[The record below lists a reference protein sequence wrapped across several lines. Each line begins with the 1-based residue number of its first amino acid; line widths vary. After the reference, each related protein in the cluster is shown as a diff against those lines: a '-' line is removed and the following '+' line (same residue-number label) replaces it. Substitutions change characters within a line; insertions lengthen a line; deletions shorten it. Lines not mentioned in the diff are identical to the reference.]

1 MSAAGFARLS
11 IIILAVGLLELLCRL
26 GVIPNFTMIAPSAM
40 AQSLWTILAS
50 GKFGPDIA
58 ATLTN
63 VAIAIVAAMLAG
75 VVFGTLLQSWPA
87 LRRVF
92 DPLFATY
99 YAVPMYAFYP
109 LLIVVFGL
117 GDFPQIAI
125 GFLLAVMAVII
136 NTMNGLDRVP
146 AVLLK
151 TARVH
156 RLGPLATALRVRLPC
171 AAPYVF
177 TGFKLAVAYSFI
189 GVVGAEF
196 ITSSRGIGY
205 EISFAYNNFDNP
217 VMYAMI
223 LFILL
228 LVITVNMSLHA
239 WEQRLLARRRRAS

>member
-1 MSAAGFARLS
+1 MKVLLARTLL
-11 IIILAVGLLELLCRL
+11 IVGAVALLEILCRL
-26 GVIPNFTMIAPSAM
+26 GVIPNFTVIPPSAM
-40 AQSLWTILAS
+40 AQSLWNILAS
-50 GKFGPDIA
+50 GKFSDDIA

-63 VAIAIVAAMLAG
+63 VGIAIAAAMVVGVAA
-75 VVFGTLLQSWPA
+75 GTLLQSWPA
-87 LRRVF
+87 ARRTF

-109 LLIVVFGL
+109 LLLVIFGL

-136 NTMNGLDRVP
+136 NTLNGLDRVP
-146 AVLLK
+146 PVLLK

-156 RLGPLATALRVRLPC
+156 RLGLVSAALRVRLPY

-205 EISFAYNNFDNP
+205 EISFAYNNFDNA

-228 LVITVNMSLHA
+228 LVISVNMSLHA
-239 WEQRLLARRRRAS
+239 WEKRLLARRRRA

>member
-1 MSAAGFARLS
+1 MKVLLARIVLIAG
-11 IIILAVGLLELLCRL
+11 AVALLELLCRV
-26 GVIPNFTMIAPSAM
+26 GVIPNFTVIPPSAM
-40 AQSLWTILAS
+40 AQSLWNILAS
-50 GKFGPDIA
+50 GKFSEDIA

-63 VAIAIVAAMLAG
+63 VGIAIAAAMAAGVAA
-75 VVFGTLLQSWPA
+75 GTLLQSWPA
-87 LRRVF
+87 ARRTF

-109 LLIVVFGL
+109 LLLVIFGL

-136 NTMNGLDRVP
+136 NTLNGLDRVP
-146 AVLLK
+146 PVLLK

-156 RLGPLATALRVRLPC
+156 RLGLVAAALRVRLPY

-205 EISFAYNNFDNP
+205 EISFAYNNFDNA

-228 LVITVNMSLHA
+228 LVIGVNMSLHA
-239 WEQRLLARRRRAS
+239 WEKRLLSRRRRA

>member
-1 MSAAGFARLS
+1 VTRVGWYRTLVIGG
-11 IIILAVGLLELLCRL
+11 IIALLEVLCLQGVIDKITMPAPHIIVRDLWRMLVSGRMNAAIAKTLSNTLLALVLSL
-26 GVIPNFTMIAPSAM
+26 GV
-40 AQSLWTILAS
+40 
-50 GKFGPDIA
+50 G
-58 ATLTN
+58 
-63 VAIAIVAAMLAG
+63 IVAAA
-75 VVFGTLLQSWPA
+75 LLHRARA
-87 LRRVF
+87 LRDTL

-109 LLIVVFGL
+109 LLLVIFGL

-136 NTMNGLDRVP
+136 NTLNGLDRVP
-146 AVLLK
+146 PVLLK

-156 RLGPLATALRVRLPC
+156 RLGLVSAALRVRLPY

-205 EISFAYNNFDNP
+205 EISFAYNNFDNA

-228 LVITVNMSLHA
+228 LVISVNMSLHA
-239 WEQRLLARRRRAS
+239 WEKRLLARRRRA

>member
-1 MSAAGFARLS
+1 MKVSLVRWMVIVG
-11 IIILAVGLLELLCRL
+11 AVGLLEILCRL
-26 GVIPNFTMIAPSAM
+26 GVIPNFTVIPPSAM
-40 AQSLWTILAS
+40 AQSLWKILAS
-50 GKFGPDIA
+50 GKFSHDIA
-58 ATLTN
+58 ATLVN
-63 VAIAIVAAMLAG
+63 VGIAIVSAMIAG
-75 VVFGTLLQSWPA
+75 VALGTALHGWPA
-87 LRRVF
+87 ARRTL

-109 LLIVVFGL
+109 LLIVIFGL
-117 GDFPQIAI
+117 GDFPQVAI

-136 NTMNGLDRVP
+136 NTLNGLDRVP

-156 RLGPLATALRVRLPC
+156 GLGFIQEAFHIRLPY

-189 GVVGAEF
+189 GVIGAEF

-239 WEQRLLARRRRAS
+239 WEKRLLSRRRRA

>member
-1 MSAAGFARLS
+1 MSRVGLARLAL
-11 IIILAVGLLELLCRL
+11 IVAAVALLEVLCRL
-26 GVIPNFTMIAPSAM
+26 SVIPNFTVIPPSAM

-50 GKFGPDIA
+50 GKFAHDITATLVNVGIAIA
-58 ATLTN
+58 A
-63 VAIAIVAAMLAG
+63 AMTAG
-75 VVFGTLLQSWPA
+75 VALGTLLQSWPA
-87 LRRVF
+87 ARRVC

-109 LLIVVFGL
+109 LLIVIFGL
-117 GDFPQIAI
+117 GEFPQIAI

-136 NTMNGLDRVP
+136 NTLNGLDRVP

-156 RLGPLATALRVRLPC
+156 GLGFMKTAFQVRLPY

-189 GVVGAEF
+189 GVIGAEF

-205 EISFAYNNFDNP
+205 EISFAYNNFDNA

-239 WEQRLLARRRRAS
+239 WEKRLLARRRRA

>member
-1 MSAAGFARLS
+1 MNASSVRIVF
-11 IIILAVGLLELLCRL
+11 ILGAVGLLELLCRL
-26 GVIPNFTMIAPSAM
+26 GVIPNFTVIPPSAM
-40 AQSLWTILAS
+40 AQSLWQILAS

-63 VAIAIVAAMLAG
+63 VGVAIVAAMLFG
-75 VVFGTLLQSWPA
+75 VAFGTLLQSWPA

-109 LLIVVFGL
+109 LLIVIFGL
-117 GDFPQIAI
+117 GEFPQIAI

-136 NTMNGLDRVP
+136 NTLNGLDRVP

-156 RLGPLATALRVRLPC
+156 RLGALATALRVRLPY
-171 AAPYVF
+171 AAPHVF

-189 GVVGAEF
+189 GVIGAEF

-205 EISFAYNNFDNP
+205 EISYAYNNFENK
-217 VMYAMI
+217 VMYPLI
-223 LFILL
+223 FFILL
-228 LVITVNMSLHA
+228 VVTVINMSLYA
-239 WEQRLLARRRRAS
+239 WERKLLARRNPS

>member
-1 MSAAGFARLS
+1 VSKAFVVRLPL
-11 IIILAVGLLELLCRL
+11 IFLAVGLLEVLCRL
-26 GVIPNFTMIAPSAM
+26 GVIPNFTVIPPSAM
-40 AQSLWTILAS
+40 AQSLWNILGS
-50 GKFGPDIA
+50 GKFTPDII

-63 VAIAIVAAMLAG
+63 VGIAIAAAMIAG
-75 VVFGTLLQSWPA
+75 IALGTLLQSWPA
-87 LRRVF
+87 ARRVL

-109 LLIVVFGL
+109 LLIVIFGL
-117 GDFPQIAI
+117 GDLPQVAI
-125 GFLLAVMAVII
+125 GFLLAVMAVIL
-136 NTMNGLDRVP
+136 NTLNGLDRVP
-146 AVLLK
+146 PVLLK

-156 RLGPLATALRVRLPC
+156 RLGFIKEAIQIRLPY

-189 GVVGAEF
+189 GVIGAEF

-205 EISFAYNNFDNP
+205 EISFAYNNFDNG

-228 LVITVNMSLHA
+228 VVITVNMSLHA
-239 WEQRLLARRRRAS
+239 WEKRLLARRRRA

>member
-1 MSAAGFARLS
+1 MSKASVVRILVVA
-11 IIILAVGLLELLCRL
+11 LAVGLLELLCRL
-26 GVIPNFTMIAPSAM
+26 GVIPNFTVIPPSAM
-40 AQSLWTILAS
+40 AQSLWQILAS
-50 GKFGPDIA
+50 GKFSPDIA

-63 VAIAIVAAMLAG
+63 VGVAIVAAMLFG
-75 VVFGTLLQSWPA
+75 VAFGTLLQSWPA

-109 LLIVVFGL
+109 LLIVIFGL

-136 NTMNGLDRVP
+136 NTLNGLDRVP
-146 AVLLK
+146 TVLLK

-156 RLGPLATALRVRLPC
+156 RLGALATALRVRLPY

-189 GVVGAEF
+189 GVIGAEF
-196 ITSSRGIGY
+196 ITSSRGVGY

-228 LVITVNMSLHA
+228 LVITVNMSLHV
-239 WEQRLLARRRRAS
+239 WEQRLLARRRRA

>member
-1 MSAAGFARLS
+1 MSR
-11 IIILAVGLLELLCRL
+11 VGLARTAVIVGAVLLLEALCRL
-26 GVIPNFTMIAPSAM
+26 GIIPNFTVIPPSAM
-40 AQSLWTILAS
+40 AQSLWKILAS
-50 GKFGPDIA
+50 GKFAHDIA
-58 ATLTN
+58 ATLVN
-63 VAIAIVAAMLAG
+63 VGIAIAAAMVAG
-75 VVFGTLLQSWPA
+75 VALGTLLQSWPA
-87 LRRVF
+87 ARRVS

-109 LLIVVFGL
+109 LLIVIFGL

-136 NTMNGLDRVP
+136 NTLNGLDRVP
-146 AVLLK
+146 MVLLK

-156 RLGPLATALRVRLPC
+156 GLGFMKTAFQVRLPY

-189 GVVGAEF
+189 GVIGAEF

-239 WEQRLLARRRRAS
+239 WEKRLLARRRRA

>member
-1 MSAAGFARLS
+1 
-11 IIILAVGLLELLCRL
+11 
-26 GVIPNFTMIAPSAM
+26 
-40 AQSLWTILAS
+40 
-50 GKFGPDIA
+50 
-58 ATLTN
+58 
-63 VAIAIVAAMLAG
+63 
-75 VVFGTLLQSWPA
+75 
-87 LRRVF
+87 
-92 DPLFATY
+92 
-99 YAVPMYAFYP
+99 MYAFYP
-109 LLIVVFGL
+109 LLLVIFGL

-136 NTMNGLDRVP
+136 NTLNGLDRVP
-146 AVLLK
+146 PVLLK

-156 RLGPLATALRVRLPC
+156 RLGLLSAALRVRLPY

-205 EISFAYNNFDNP
+205 EISFAYNNFDNA

-228 LVITVNMSLHA
+228 LVITRQHVAARLGKAAARPPPPRMKWRDSARFGFSVFLGLANSLSG
-239 WEQRLLARRRRAS
+239 RRRCGPAVACCHRPEPENPA

>member
-1 MSAAGFARLS
+1 MSAAGFTRLVL
-11 IIILAVGLLELLCRL
+11 ILLALGLLELLCRL
-26 GVIPNFTMIAPSAM
+26 GVIPNFTVIPPSAM
-40 AQSLWTILAS
+40 AQSLWQILAS
-50 GKFGPDIA
+50 GKFSPDIA

-63 VAIAIVAAMLAG
+63 VGVAIVAAMLFG
-75 VVFGTLLQSWPA
+75 VAFGTLLQSWPA

-109 LLIVVFGL
+109 LLIVIFGL

-136 NTMNGLDRVP
+136 NTLNGLDRVP
-146 AVLLK
+146 TVLLK

-156 RLGPLATALRVRLPC
+156 RLGALATALRVRLPY

-189 GVVGAEF
+189 GVIGAEF
-196 ITSSRGIGY
+196 ITSSRGVGY

-228 LVITVNMSLHA
+228 LVITVNMSLHV
-239 WEQRLLARRRRAS
+239 WEQRLLARRRRA

>member
-1 MSAAGFARLS
+1 MTVSSARIFL
-11 IIILAVGLLELLCRL
+11 ILGAILLLELLCRL
-26 GVIPNFTMIAPSAM
+26 GIIPNFTVIPPSAM
-40 AQSLWTILAS
+40 AQSLWNILAS
-50 GKFGPDIA
+50 GKFTADIA

-63 VAIAIVAAMLAG
+63 VGIAIVAAMIAG
-75 VVFGTLLQSWPA
+75 VALGTLLQSWPA
-87 LRRVF
+87 ACRVL

-109 LLIVVFGL
+109 LLIVIFGL
-117 GDFPQIAI
+117 GDLPQVAI
-125 GFLLAVMAVII
+125 GFLLAVMAVIL
-136 NTMNGLDRVP
+136 NTLNGLDRVP
-146 AVLLK
+146 PVLLK

-156 RLGPLATALRVRLPC
+156 RLGFIKEAIQIRLAY

-189 GVVGAEF
+189 GVIGAEF

-205 EISFAYNNFDNP
+205 EISFAYNNFDNG

-228 LVITVNMSLHA
+228 VVITVNMSLHA
-239 WEQRLLARRRRAS
+239 WEKRLLARRRRA

>member
-1 MSAAGFARLS
+1 MSKASVVRILLLV
-11 IIILAVGLLELLCRL
+11 LAVGLLEALCRA

-40 AQSLWTILAS
+40 AQSLWRILAS
-50 GKFGPDIA
+50 GRFGADIA

-63 VAIAIVAAMLAG
+63 VGIAIAAAMLAG
-75 VVFGTLLQSWPA
+75 VTLGTALQSWPA

-109 LLIVVFGL
+109 LLIVIFGL

-156 RLGPLATALRVRLPC
+156 RLGALATALRVRLPH

-189 GVVGAEF
+189 GVIGAEF

-205 EISFAYNNFDNP
+205 EISFAYNNFDNA

-228 LVITVNMSLHA
+228 LVVTVNMSLHV
-239 WEQRLLARRRRAS
+239 WEKRLLARRQRS

>member
-1 MSAAGFARLS
+1 MHNALIVRIA
-11 IIILAVGLLELLCRL
+11 IVVIAVGLLELLCRL
-26 GVIPNFTMIAPSAM
+26 GVIPSFTMIPPSAM
-40 AQSLWTILAS
+40 AQSLWKILAS
-50 GKFGPDIA
+50 GKFSHDIA
-58 ATLTN
+58 ATLVN
-63 VAIAIVAAMLAG
+63 VGVAIVAAMVAG
-75 VVFGTLLQSWPA
+75 VAAGTALQGWPA
-87 LRRVF
+87 ARRTL

-109 LLIVVFGL
+109 LLIVIFGMS
-117 GDFPQIAI
+117 DFPQIAI

-136 NTMNGLDRVP
+136 NTLNGLDRVP

-156 RLGPLATALRVRLPC
+156 GLGFVQEAFHVRLPY

-189 GVVGAEF
+189 GVIGAEF

-239 WEQRLLARRRRAS
+239 WERRLLSRRRRA

>member
-1 MSAAGFARLS
+1 MNASVVRIIFLVGAVAA
-11 IIILAVGLLELLCRL
+11 LEILCRL
-26 GVIPNFTMIAPSAM
+26 GVIPNFTVIPPSAM
-40 AQSLWTILAS
+40 AQSLWKILAS
-50 GKFGPDIA
+50 GKFGHDITATLANVGIAIA
-58 ATLTN
+58 ASM
-63 VAIAIVAAMLAG
+63 IAG
-75 VVFGTLLQSWPA
+75 VAFGTLLQSWPA
-87 LRRVF
+87 ARRTF

-109 LLIVVFGL
+109 LLIVIFGL

-136 NTMNGLDRVP
+136 NTLNGLDRVP
-146 AVLLK
+146 QVLVK

-156 RLGPLATALRVRLPC
+156 RLGPLATALRVRLPY

-189 GVVGAEF
+189 GVIGAEF

-205 EISFAYNNFDNP
+205 EISFAYNNFDNS

-223 LFILL
+223 LFILI

-239 WEQRLLARRRRAS
+239 WEKRLLARRRRA

>member
-1 MSAAGFARLS
+1 MNASSVRILFLLGVVAA
-11 IIILAVGLLELLCRL
+11 LELLCRL

-40 AQSLWTILAS
+40 AQSLWRILAS
-50 GKFGPDIA
+50 GKFTPDITT
-58 ATLTN
+58 TLTN
-63 VAIAIVAAMLAG
+63 VGIAIAAAMLAG
-75 VVFGTLLQSWPA
+75 VAFGTVLQSWPA

-109 LLIVVFGL
+109 LLIVIFGL

-136 NTMNGLDRVP
+136 NTLNGLDRVP
-146 AVLLK
+146 PVLLK

-189 GVVGAEF
+189 GVIGAEF

-205 EISFAYNNFDNP
+205 EISFAYNNFDNA

-228 LVITVNMSLHA
+228 LVVTVNMSLHL
-239 WEQRLLARRRRAS
+239 WEKRLLARRQRA